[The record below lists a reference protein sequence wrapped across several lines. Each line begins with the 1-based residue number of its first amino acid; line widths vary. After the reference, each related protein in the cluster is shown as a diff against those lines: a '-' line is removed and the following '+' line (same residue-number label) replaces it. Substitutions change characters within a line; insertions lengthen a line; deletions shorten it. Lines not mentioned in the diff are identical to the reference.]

1 MIKKAI
7 PILMLLLFLTLLAI
21 SAGCERVESNE
32 RPLTSSSLDK
42 SLDNQESPQDPI
54 KIGFSMDTLEEER
67 WLRDKHMF
75 KDAVKAI
82 GAEIEIMEANGDE
95 ALQISQVETLISK
108 GVDVLV
114 IVPYNADAAAAIVT
128 KAHQAGIK
136 VISYDRLIKNAEI
149 DLYISFD
156 NEKVGEMQ
164 AEMITEL
171 VPKGKYVYIGG
182 AATDNNAHLIKK
194 GVYNI
199 LQPLI
204 DKGFVKVVYDQ
215 WTENWIPENAYS
227 NMAAALEANNNKI
240 DAVIAAND
248 ATAGEAIKALESIG
262 LSGKVP
268 VAGQDAE
275 LAAAQ
280 RIVVGT
286 QSMTVYKPIKML
298 AEEAAKAAVMLAKGE
313 IIETNSKINNGKIEV
328 PSILL
333 PPIAVDKQ
341 NIEETII
348 ADGFHTKEEVYRYVD
363 DMQ

>member
-1 MIKKAI
+1 MTQRKS
-7 PILMLLLFLTLLAI
+7 LVLVVFLLVVLLTLI
-21 SAGCERVESNE
+21 TGCVNRGKDVG
-32 RPLTSSSLDK
+32 TSSEIRKDESV
-42 SLDNQESPQDPI
+42 DNRVPPGEPI
-54 KIGFSMDTLEEER
+54 KIGFSMDTLQEER

-82 GAEIEIMEANGDE
+82 GAEIDIMEANGDE
-95 ALQISQVETLISK
+95 ALQISQVETLISN

-114 IVPYNADAAAAIVT
+114 IVPYNAEAAAAIVN
-128 KAHQAGIK
+128 KAHKAGIK

-164 AEMITEL
+164 AEMITEV

-182 AATDNNAHLIKK
+182 ADTDNNAHLIKK

-199 LQPLI
+199 LQPYI
-204 DKGFVKVVYDQ
+204 DKGAVKIAYDQ
-215 WTENWIPENAYS
+215 WTENWIPENAYT
-227 NMAAALEANNNKI
+227 NMKAALEANNNKI

-248 ATAGEAIKALESIG
+248 ATAGEAIKALETVG
-262 LSGKVP
+262 LAGKVP

-280 RIVVGT
+280 RIVKGT
-286 QSMTVYKPIKML
+286 QSMTVYKPIKRL

-313 IIETNSKINNGKIEV
+313 MIETNSKINNGKIEV

-341 NIEETII
+341 NIDETII
-348 ADGFHTKEEVYRYVD
+348 ADGFHTKEEVYRYVE
-363 DMQ
+363 